1 MTRCAKTKERCGPEA
16 LPCVVDEKV
25 EEPKDLR
32 ILQGN
37 DINDKKTFAAIMMS
51 EFDPSRQGLD
61 APLIREV
68 YSIIVLQY
76 YDQGRKV
83 PFHYILARELD
94 ARVQDV
100 AELVAYAKNKPFD
113 ANAARLYL
121 SRHWEKM
128 VFSGRHSAWNYP
140 RLVRKTHDGIEYYV
154 LTTALLFDIYFY
166 NKNINIFPVLL
177 PVVQEALPWVMEVVT
192 TRPGQLD
199 DDVFD
204 ADTIAAEVPE
214 IQVAPVPTA
223 EMFFG
228 AALRDAA
235 AGGNEVYEDEDSV
248 SEDEDTISEDEDTI
262 AESVDVPQHVDNG
275 ALDKAIEASESNEMD
290 DQSVFRQLEAG
301 VLVARDR
308 LKAQWAVA
316 AAQAAEVHHLKAEA
330 ADHEALA
337 AEVERLEAEAAAQAT
352 EVHRL
357 KAEAAD
363 HEALAVEVERLEAEA
378 AAQTA
383 EVHRLKAEAA
393 DHEALAAAQAAEV
406 HRLKAAA
413 RAADRLKTVVELL
426 LEELGAKKTRK
437 RSAQEGSDAE
447 TPAPKRIAP

>member
-1 MTRCAKTKERCGPEA
+1 MTTCAKTKERCGPEA
-16 LPCVVDEKV
+16 LPCVFDEKV

-37 DINDKKTFAAIMMS
+37 DINDKKTFAAIMGDANRKS
-51 EFDPSRQGLD
+51 LD
-61 APLIREV
+61 AHITRLV
-68 YSIIVLQY
+68 YEIVERQY
-76 YDQGRKV
+76 GDLSRTE
-83 PFHYILARELD
+83 PFHYILASELD

-100 AELVAYAKNKPFD
+100 ARRVAAEKNKPF
-113 ANAARLYL
+113 NADSTKKYL
-121 SRHWEKM
+121 GAHWHSRTT
-128 VFSGRHSAWNYP
+128 SGPHSAWNYK
-140 RLVRKTHDGIEYYV
+140 RVHKITTRDEITYYV
-154 LTTALLFDIYFY
+154 LTTAFLFEIHFY
-166 NKNINIFPVLL
+166 NRSIDIFDVLL
-177 PVVQEALPWVMEVVT
+177 PVVQDALPAIRAALPWLL
-192 TRPGQLD
+192 PAD
-199 DDVFD
+199 DNDDVFD

-235 AGGNEVYEDEDSV
+235 AGGNEVYEDSV

-337 AEVERLEAEAAAQAT
+337 AEVERLEAEAAAQ
-352 EVHRL
+352 
-357 KAEAAD
+357 
-363 HEALAVEVERLEAEA
+363 
-378 AAQTA
+378 TA